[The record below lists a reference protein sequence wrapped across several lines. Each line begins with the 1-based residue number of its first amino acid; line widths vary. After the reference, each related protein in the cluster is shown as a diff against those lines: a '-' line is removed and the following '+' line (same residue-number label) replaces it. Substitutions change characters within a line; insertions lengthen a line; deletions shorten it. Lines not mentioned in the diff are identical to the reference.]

1 MIRASI
7 ALLHTLL
14 GASST
19 TGGAWLA
26 GQAMANARWEETFYG
41 RTSVETGALLFGG
54 LLAASVGVSQVA
66 AAWGW
71 FLGSRASGYTLVVVS
86 ALLAL
91 NAPLSLVALL
101 GATSTLVLLDLM
113 VQAQRAADAA
123 P

>member
-26 GQAMANARWEETFYG
+26 GQAVANARWEETFYG
-41 RTSVETGALLFGG
+41 ETSVETGALLLGG
-54 LLAASVGVSQVA
+54 LLAASVGVSEVA

-71 FLGSRASGYTLVVVS
+71 FLGSRRSGYAIVAVS
-86 ALLAL
+86 VLLSL
-91 NAPLSLVALL
+91 NAPLPMVLVLTL
-101 GATSTLVLLDLM
+101 TSTLVLLDLM
-113 VQAQRAADAA
+113 VQAQRAAT
-123 P
+123 